1 MSIRGREAPNPGGQG
16 NSAAPS
22 YVCDICGKTFASE
35 RSLKFHKLRAHR
47 IPVQQAAGRGPSP
60 PAARGGG
67 RKGAVTVPDALERL
81 KNALLTFGLSARD
94 AEAAVKAVEPFGP
107 DDLERLEGV
116 LADLNM
122 PLNKRRLFIEY
133 WATDRH
139 LVIPPSLRAKLK
151 IRDYPPPAP
160 DYYGPAYPSP
170 YYPRP
175 APQTSEHA
183 ALIQAL
189 AQFLQAA
196 REQDTGGSHGGDNSA
211 LLGALEALRA
221 ENAELRQKLE
231 SLEAR
236 LAEERQKALEER
248 LKRIEERLTGLQK
261 TSDATVAFIQEAASV
276 LREGLS
282 IYKLAV
288 ERTLGR
294 VRPLSELPKG
304 EAMADVLTYLPPEL
318 VEGKEGGEE

>member
-1 MSIRGREAPNPGGQG
+1 
-16 NSAAPS
+16 
-22 YVCDICGKTFASE
+22 
-35 RSLKFHKLRAHR
+35 
-47 IPVQQAAGRGPSP
+47 
-60 PAARGGG
+60 
-67 RKGAVTVPDALERL
+67 VPDALERL

-94 AEAAVKAVEPFGP
+94 AEAAVESLKPFGP
-107 DDLERLEGV
+107 DDLRRLDGV
-116 LADLNM
+116 LADIGM
-122 PLNKRRLFIEY
+122 PLNRRRLFIEY
-133 WATDRH
+133 WAQERGLT
-139 LVIPPSLRAKLK
+139 IPPDVANRLK
-151 IRDYPPPAP
+151 IRAPGPPAP
-160 DYYGPAYPSP
+160 GYYEVGYAPP

-175 APQTSEHA
+175 TPQTSEHA
-183 ALIQAL
+183 AIITAL

-196 REQDTGGSHGGDNSA
+196 REQGPNTPPPSDNSA
-211 LLGALEALRA
+211 LLSALESLRA

-248 LKRIEERLTGLQK
+248 LKRIEERLTGLQR

-294 VRPLSELPKG
+294 ARPLSELPKG
-304 EAMADVLTYLPPEL
+304 EAMADVLAYLPPEM
-318 VEGKEGGEE
+318 VEASEGGEE

>member
-1 MSIRGREAPNPGGQG
+1 M
-16 NSAAPS
+16 
-22 YVCDICGKTFASE
+22 
-35 RSLKFHKLRAHR
+35 
-47 IPVQQAAGRGPSP
+47 
-60 PAARGGG
+60 
-67 RKGAVTVPDALERL
+67 
-81 KNALLTFGLSARD
+81 FGLSSRD
-94 AEAAVKAVEPFGP
+94 AEAVVAAMRPHDP
-107 DDLERLEGV
+107 DDLRRLEGV
-116 LADLNM
+116 LADVGMALNR
-122 PLNKRRLFIEY
+122 RRLFIEY
-133 WATDRH
+133 WSQERG
-139 LVIPPSLRAKLK
+139 LEIPPDLKARLK
-151 IRDYPPPAP
+151 IKDYPPPAP

-175 APQTSEHA
+175 TPQTSEHA
-183 ALIQAL
+183 AIITAL

-196 REQDTGGSHGGDNSA
+196 REQGPNTPPPSDNSA
-211 LLGALEALRA
+211 LLSALESLRA

-248 LKRIEERLTGLQK
+248 LKRIEERLTGLQR

-294 VRPLSELPKG
+294 ARPLSELPKG
-304 EAMADVLTYLPPEL
+304 EAMADVLAYLPPEM
-318 VEGKEGGEE
+318 VEASEGGEE